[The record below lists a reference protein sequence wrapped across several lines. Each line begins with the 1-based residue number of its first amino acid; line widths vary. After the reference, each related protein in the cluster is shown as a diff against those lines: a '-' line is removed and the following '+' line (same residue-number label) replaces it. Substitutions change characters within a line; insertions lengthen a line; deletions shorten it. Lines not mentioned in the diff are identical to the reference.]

1 MHSGWLE
8 KLHIGNSGRGI
19 PVIRPKERCYEV
31 DVLVPNNWN
40 GASASGVN
48 KTFSS
53 STNLKNK

>member
-19 PVIRPKERCYEV
+19 PVYGLRRCYEV